1 MLVDVTQNYGA
12 SFYSCAIGMG
22 LGAVCLALVG
32 PAKTGLCHRRKRDD
46 IRSREEEKKLSQ
58 QENNQVDFL
67 EVDLASD
74 DSPVKQNVSL

>member
-1 MLVDVTQNYGA
+1 MDVTQNYGA

-32 PAKTGLCHRRKRDD
+32 PAKAGLCHRRKRDD

-58 QENNQVDFL
+58 QENNQADFL